1 MTGCP
6 PMRFMPLMSFAS
18 PLPVVIPVLL
28 SVVSAAVASVSVA
41 SVASV
46 APVASVMFADP
57 ESEGGCAVSG
67 AAGPSACP
75 PRARFA
81 PICCADRLCP
91 LTHCSAS
98 AGETKW

>member
-1 MTGCP
+1 MP
-6 PMRFMPLMSFAS
+6 FMPLMLFVS

-28 SVVSAAVASVSVA
+28 SVVSA

-57 ESEGGCAVSG
+57 ESEGGLALSGAVPG

-75 PRARFA
+75 FRARFA

-98 AGETKW
+98 AGETRW